1 MAAYPAV
8 SAPYG
13 LKPINLIGGQ
23 VFAGSTRN
31 FPIQYNYGTA
41 IYYGDSVS
49 LSAGYAQ
56 LTTYPVNS
64 TNTVVG
70 VFLGCYYTNPTTKQR
85 QYAQY
90 YPGNVLAGDITAI
103 VADDPDVLM
112 QVAATTTAGG
122 TTIGSYSSTLV
133 GSNVVGGTQTGSAS
147 TGNSSMSTVPTSAA
161 GATTA
166 GFRVIQLI
174 PDTQI
179 TSSCTYVSGGAPSAT
194 SVVVSGL
201 TVGQVLPVGTDLF
214 NLVNGQL
221 QFTGSTVS
229 TAATV
234 TTTGNT
240 TLTVTSITTQV
251 AGTVVLVQTPEAAV
265 KYNFGVHRYNI
276 A

>member
-41 IYYGDSVS
+41 IFYGDSVS
-49 LSAGYAQ
+49 LTNGYAT
-56 LTTYPVNS
+56 LTAYPVNS

-85 QYAQY
+85 LWSQY
-90 YPGNVLAGDITAI
+90 YPGSVLAGDITAI

-122 TTIGSYSSTLV
+122 TTIGSYSSILV

-147 TGNSSMSTVPTSAA
+147 TGNSSMSTVPTSSA

-166 GFRVIQLI
+166 GFRVIQLV

-179 TSSCTYVSGGAPSAT
+179 TSSATYVSGGAPAAT

-201 TVGQVLPVGTDLF
+201 TVGQVLPIGTDVF

-221 QFTGSTVS
+221 QFTGATLS
-229 TAATV
+229 AASTV

-240 TLTVTSITTQV
+240 TLTVTAIATQV
-251 AGTVVLVQTPEAAV
+251 AGTVVLVQTPEAVV

>member
-56 LTTYPVNS
+56 LTSYPVNS
-64 TNTVVG
+64 TNTTVG

-85 QYAQY
+85 QFAQY
-90 YPGNVLAGDITAI
+90 YPGSVLAGDITAI

-122 TTIGSYSSTLV
+122 TTIGSYSSILV

-147 TGNSSMSTVPTSAA
+147 TGNSSMSTVPTSSA

-166 GFRVIQLI
+166 GFRVVQLI

-179 TSSCTYVSGGAPSAT
+179 TTSCTYVSGGAASAT

-201 TVGQVLPVGTDLF
+201 TVGQVIPVGTDLF

-240 TLTVTSITTQV
+240 TLTVTSITTAV
-251 AGTVVLVQTPEAAV
+251 AGTVVLVQTPEAVV